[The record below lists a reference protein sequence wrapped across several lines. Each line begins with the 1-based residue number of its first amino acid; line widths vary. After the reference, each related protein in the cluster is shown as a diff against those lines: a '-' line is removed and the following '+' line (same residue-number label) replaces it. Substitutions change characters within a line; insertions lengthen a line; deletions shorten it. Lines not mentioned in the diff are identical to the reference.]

1 MRAMRLSALGE
12 PLDLVETPRPVPGPG
27 EALIAVR
34 ACGVNFADT
43 LMVAGTYQEKPP
55 LPLTPGLEVA
65 GEVVA
70 LGAGADGLALG
81 TRVAAL
87 PASGGYAQYVTC
99 PAARCFPAPEA
110 MPDTEV
116 AGFLIA
122 YGTSHVALAHLAA
135 LRPGERLAVLG
146 AAGGVGLT
154 AVEIGARMGAEVIAV
169 ARGADR
175 LAIAGAAGARHL
187 IDADDPDLR
196 ARLRALGGVDVLYDA
211 VGGDLFEAAFRACR
225 PFARI
230 LPIGFAGGGVPR
242 IPANILL
249 VKNQSVHGLY
259 YGGLAVHRPRIVG
272 ASLAALF
279 AWYERGWLR
288 PHVSHVL
295 PLGEANAALDL
306 LRRRAATG
314 KVVIETVESETV
326 ESEAAGSGTAGGE
339 EGPGA

>member
-1 MRAMRLSALGE
+1 MRAMRLSALGA
-12 PLDLVETPRPVPGPG
+12 PLGLVEAPRPEPAPG

-43 LMVAGTYQEKPP
+43 LMVAGKYQEKPA
-55 LPLTPGLEVA
+55 LPLIPGLEVA

-70 LGAGADGLALG
+70 LGPGADGPAVG

-87 PASGGYAQYVTC
+87 PPSGGYAEFVAC
-99 PAARCFPAPEA
+99 PAERCFPAPGG
-110 MPDTEV
+110 MPDSEV

-122 YGTSHVALAHLAA
+122 YGTSHVALAHLAR

-169 ARGADR
+169 ARGAER
-175 LAIAGAAGARHL
+175 LGVAEAAGARHL
-187 IDADDPDLR
+187 IDAEAPDLKD
-196 ARLRALGGVDVLYDA
+196 RLRGLGGVDVLYDA

-259 YGGLAVHRPRIVG
+259 YGGLAVHRPEVVG
-272 ASLAALF
+272 ASLEALF
-279 AWYERGWLR
+279 AWYERGWIR

-295 PLGEANAALDL
+295 PLAEANAALDL
-306 LRRRAATG
+306 LRSRAATG
-314 KVVIETVESETV
+314 KVVIAV
-326 ESEAAGSGTAGGE
+326 G
-339 EGPGA
+339 

>member
-1 MRAMRLSALGE
+1 MHAMRLSAIGA
-12 PLDLVETPRPVPGPG
+12 PLELVEAPRPEPGPG
-27 EALIAVR
+27 EVLLAVR

-43 LMVAGTYQEKPP
+43 LMVAGHYQEKPP

-70 LGAGADGLALG
+70 VGPGVTGLAVG

-87 PASGGYAQYVTC
+87 PGAGGYAEYVVC
-99 PAARCFPAPEA
+99 RAERCFPAPDA
-110 MPDTEV
+110 MPDTHV

-169 ARGADR
+169 ARGAER
-175 LAIAGAAGARHL
+175 LGVAEAAGARHL
-187 IDADDPDLR
+187 IDADAPDLR
-196 ARLRALGGVDVLYDA
+196 GALRALGGVDVLYDA
-211 VGGDLFEAAFRACR
+211 VGGALFEAAFRACR

-230 LPIGFAGGGVPR
+230 LPIGFAGGGVPQ

-249 VKNQSVHGLY
+249 VKNQTVHGLY
-259 YGGLAVHRPRIVG
+259 FGGIAEHRPGIAA
-272 ASLAALF
+272 ASLMALF
-279 AWYERGWLR
+279 GWYERGWIK

-295 PLGEANAALDL
+295 PLAEANEALRL
-306 LRRRAATG
+306 LRDRAATG
-314 KVVIETVESETV
+314 KVVIEIP
-326 ESEAAGSGTAGGE
+326 AG
-339 EGPGA
+339 

>member
-1 MRAMRLSALGE
+1 MRAMRISTLGD
-12 PLDLVETPRPVPGPG
+12 PLALVEAPRPAPGPG
-27 EALIAVR
+27 EVLLAVR

-43 LMVAGTYQEKPP
+43 LMVAGKYQEKPA

-70 LGAGADGLALG
+70 LGAGVTRPALG
-81 TRVAAL
+81 ARVAAL
-87 PASGGYAQYVTC
+87 PGAGGFADYLVT
-99 PAARCFPAPEA
+99 AADRCVPVPER
-110 MPDTEV
+110 MPDVHV
-116 AGFLIA
+116 AGFMIA
-122 YGTSHVALAHLAA
+122 YGTSHVALAHLAR

-175 LAIAGAAGARHL
+175 LATAGAAGARHL
-187 IDADDPDLR
+187 IDAEAPDLR
-196 ARLRALGGVDVLYDA
+196 DRLRALGGVDVLYDA
-211 VGGDLFEAAFRACR
+211 VGGALFEAAFRACR

-230 LPIGFAGGGVPR
+230 LPIGFAGGGVPA

-259 YGGLAVHRPRIVG
+259 YGGLAAHRPEIVA
-272 ASLAALF
+272 ASLEALF
-279 AWYERGWLR
+279 AWYDRGWIR

-295 PLGEANAALDL
+295 PLEQANAALDL
-306 LRRRAATG
+306 LRNREATG
-314 KVVIETVESETV
+314 KVVIEVTPRA
-326 ESEAAGSGTAGGE
+326 EA
-339 EGPGA
+339 

>member
-1 MRAMRLSALGE
+1 MRAMRIETLGE
-12 PLDLVETPRPVPGPG
+12 PLTLAEIPRPEPGPG

-43 LMVAGTYQEKPP
+43 LMVAGKYQEKPP

-70 LGAGADGLALG
+70 LGPGVTGLAIG
-81 TRVAAL
+81 ARVAAL
-87 PASGGYAQYVTC
+87 PASGGYADYVAC
-99 PAARCFPAPEA
+99 PAERCFPAPEA
-110 MPDTEV
+110 MPDAEV

-122 YGTSHVALAHLAA
+122 YGTSHVALAHLAG

-154 AVEIGARMGAEVIAV
+154 AVEIGARMGAEVIAI
-169 ARGADR
+169 ARGAER

-187 IDADDPDLR
+187 VEADAPDLR
-196 ARLRALGGVDVLYDA
+196 DRLRALGGVDVLYDA
-211 VGGDLFEAAFRACR
+211 VGGAPGEAAFRACR

-230 LPIGFAGGGVPR
+230 LPIGFAGGGVPDL
-242 IPANILL
+242 PANILL

-259 YGGLAVHRPRIVG
+259 FGGLVAHRPEIVA
-272 ASLAALF
+272 ASLGALF
-279 AWYERGWLR
+279 AWYERGWIR

-295 PLGEANAALDL
+295 PLAEANAALDL
-306 LRRRAATG
+306 LRSRAATG
-314 KVVIETVESETV
+314 KVVIDTG
-326 ESEAAGSGTAGGE
+326 AA
-339 EGPGA
+339 

>member
-1 MRAMRLSALGE
+1 MRAMRISALGE
-12 PLDLVETPRPVPGPG
+12 PLALVEAPRPEPGPG
-27 EALIAVR
+27 EVLLRIR

-43 LMVAGTYQEKPP
+43 LMLAGKYQEKPP

-70 LGAGADGLALG
+70 RGSGISAPALGA
-81 TRVAAL
+81 RVAAL
-87 PASGGYAQYVTC
+87 PGSGGFADYLAVPADRC
-99 PAARCFPAPEA
+99 VAVPAA
-110 MPDTEV
+110 MPNIHV

-122 YGTSHVALAHLAA
+122 YGTSHLALAHLAR
-135 LRPGERLAVLG
+135 LQPGERLAVLG

-169 ARGADR
+169 ARGAER
-175 LAIAGAAGARHL
+175 LGIARAAGARHL
-187 IDADDPDLR
+187 IDADAPDLR
-196 ARLRALGGVDVLYDA
+196 DRLRALGGIDVLYDA

-230 LPIGFAGGGVPR
+230 LPIGFAGGGVPA

-259 YGGLAVHRPRIVG
+259 YGGLAAHRPGLVG
-272 ASLAALF
+272 ASLEALL
-279 AWYERGWLR
+279 AWYERGWIA

-295 PLGEANAALDL
+295 PLEEANAALDL
-306 LRRRAATG
+306 LRTRAATG
-314 KVVIETVESETV
+314 KVVLEIAPYS
-326 ESEAAGSGTAGGE
+326 AATRT
-339 EGPGA
+339 GAQ